1 MHSLPPL
8 PKPLIF
14 PSQGYGP
21 CLRSVHAVSIHGSTQ
36 TFSRWVPEQGRLS
49 LAASAVHHTAGCAGP
64 RSPPQ
69 PRGADVLGVEA
80 PALLHGKKRCT
91 SVVRSVLMS
100 GLLSICGTHACHS
113 GWQVS
118 NGVLADRPLV
128 KLGVCVECSP
138 LVLCVVWKIWLWFR
152 ISGHGFRFSLRSEN
166 SWGKWRN

>member
-1 MHSLPPL
+1 MGHACGRCMQSAYMGARRL
-8 PKPLIF
+8 
-14 PSQGYGP
+14 SHAGYQS
-21 CLRSVHAVSIHGSTQ
+21 RDD
-36 TFSRWVPEQGRLS
+36 SRWLHLLSITPPGVRGR
-49 LAASAVHHTAGCAGP
+49 AA
-64 RSPPQ
+64 PPQ

-80 PALLHGKKRCT
+80 PALLHGRKRCT

-118 NGVLADRPLV
+118 DGVLADRPLV

-138 LVLCVVWKIWLWFR
+138 LVLCVVWKIWLRFR